1 MLGSAAPERSGS
13 PRAGRVLAVEDLRVE
28 FRTSRGAV
36 RAADGISFDLD
47 SGDTLGILGE
57 SGSGK
62 SMTALSLMRLVPA
75 PGRITARKLIF
86 EGRDLLT
93 ATEPQMEAVR
103 GSRMAMVFQDPMT
116 SLNPVFRI
124 GWQVAEALRLH
135 TGSRRSAS
143 ETEAVK
149 LLEQVGIPDAPVRAR
164 QYPHQLS
171 GGMRQRVM
179 IAMALANRPSL
190 IIADEP
196 TTALDVTIQAQ
207 VLELL
212 RELNQVSGAATILI
226 SHNFGAVAG
235 TCQRVL
241 VMYGGRIVEQG
252 TTREVF
258 ANPRHPY
265 TSSLLRAVPSFSSD
279 RTKPL
284 ATVEGVPVDLANLPG
299 GCKFYPR
306 CTLRVEKCR
315 QEEPPLLSVGS
326 NHTARCWLNQ
336 AGLDWQKSAIPQEV
350 QMRAT
355 AVVSRP
361 VLAQP
366 GRDRSEALLMVRNL
380 KTYFPMARNA
390 PWQTKRYVR
399 AVDGVDLTIERGET
413 LGLVGE
419 SGSGK
424 TTLGRSVLRL
434 VEPTEGQIIFE
445 GEDLTRL
452 PAKEMRRRRR
462 KMAMIFQ
469 DPYSSLDGRQTVGD
483 IVEEP
488 LRIHGLV
495 SGARERQ
502 SRTDELLTAVGL
514 NPSVANRYPHEFSGG
529 ERQRVG
535 VARALAADPSF
546 IVCDE
551 PIASLDVSIQAQV
564 INLLKQLQANR
575 QITYLFVAHDL
586 AVARYISDRIAVMYL
601 GKVVEVGDAE
611 EVCRE
616 PKHPFTFALISSV
629 PQIDPALELAR
640 RPVVLRGE
648 VPSPV
653 NPPSGCPFRT
663 RCFNAQDRCSQENPP
678 LAPDGGKGH
687 RVACFFPVGT

>member
-1 MLGSAAPERSGS
+1 M
-13 PRAGRVLAVEDLRVE
+13 LAVEDLRVE
-28 FRTSRGAV
+28 FPTSRGVV
-36 RAADGISFDLD
+36 RAADGVSFDLEV
-47 SGDTLGILGE
+47 GDTLGILGE

-62 SMTALSLMRLVPA
+62 SMTALSLMRLVPL
-75 PGRITARKLIF
+75 PGRMTATRLVF
-86 EGRDLLT
+86 EGRDLLR
-93 ATEPQMEAVR
+93 ATEPQMQALR
-103 GSRMAMVFQDPMT
+103 GSRMAMIFQDPMT
-116 SLNPVFRI
+116 SLNPVFKI

-135 TGSRRSAS
+135 SSSKRAQADIG
-143 ETEAVK
+143 AVK
-149 LLEQVGIPDAPVRAR
+149 LLEEVGIPDAPVRAR
-164 QYPHQLS
+164 QYAHQLS

-207 VLELL
+207 VLQLL
-212 RELNQVSGAATILI
+212 RELNEVSGAATILI

-258 ANPRHPY
+258 ANPGHPY
-265 TSSLLRAVPSFSSD
+265 TAALLRAVPSFSSD
-279 RTKPL
+279 RAKPL
-284 ATVEGVPVDLANLPG
+284 ATVEGVPADLANPPQ
-299 GCKFYPR
+299 GCKFHPR
-306 CTLRVEKCR
+306 CALRVEKCLE
-315 QEEPPLLSVGS
+315 EEPPLLAIG
-326 NHTARCWLNQ
+326 NGHMARCWL
-336 AGLDWQKSAIPQEV
+336 APGGLDLRKSALPQQIQLNERTV
-350 QMRAT
+350 VTRRA
-355 AVVSRP
+355 
-361 VLAQP
+361 LAP
-366 GRDRSEALLMVRNL
+366 FGGDGVEALLTVRNL
-380 KTYFPMARNA
+380 KAYFPVPRNA
-390 PWQTKRYVR
+390 PWQPKRHVR

-434 VEPTEGQIIFE
+434 VELTEGEIIFE
-445 GEDLTRL
+445 GEDLTQL
-452 PAKEMRRRRR
+452 PAGEMRRRRR

-502 SRTDELLTAVGL
+502 ERTNELLRAVGL
-514 NPSVANRYPHEFSGG
+514 NPKMAHRYPHEFSGG

-551 PIASLDVSIQAQV
+551 PIASLDVSIQAQI
-564 INLLKQLQANR
+564 INLLKQLQTNN

-616 PKHPFTFALISSV
+616 PRHPFTFALISAV
-629 PQIDPALELAR
+629 PQIDPALEGAR
-640 RPVVLRGE
+640 RPVILRGE

-663 RCFNAQDRCSQENPP
+663 RCFNAQEQCSQEIPALGP
-678 LAPDGGKGH
+678 AGGKGH
-687 RVACFFPVGT
+687 QVACFFPVGT